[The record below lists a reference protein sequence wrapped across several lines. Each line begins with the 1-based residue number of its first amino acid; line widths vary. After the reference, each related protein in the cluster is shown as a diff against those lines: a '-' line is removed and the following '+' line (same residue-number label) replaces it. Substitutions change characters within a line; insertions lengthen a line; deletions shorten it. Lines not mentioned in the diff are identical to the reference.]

1 MFTNVWYIAAR
12 SEELTNKPM
21 KVQLLGCDFVLYRD
35 PDGKAVCLSNVCPH
49 RGASLAQG
57 SCKDDGSIACPY
69 HGWQFNGSGSC
80 TQILSRKDED
90 PNSVAPGVKID
101 AYPTQEKYGFIW
113 AFLGDEPETAA
124 PIVEIPEFEDESF
137 RSGTHSEIWQ
147 TNYHWAKFANL
158 DLVHLPVV
166 HGIKFQNQENPYAPP
181 PFELT
186 ETDHGF
192 TNVYYPSAGIRKGGE
207 WEKLREDGEAQTVES
222 VLRFHISGL
231 LLHGKVEIG
240 GVGSGMHNIFYEFS
254 TPIDEQT
261 TAMHYIFFRNF
272 MLDPAID
279 PEHVKR
285 NLANVHQDKA
295 IAEAQQPKIA
305 PTGPEPNGLYT
316 TDEDSQIQLYW
327 KQMAKLRERG
337 WQIDQVAWAQ
347 AKQDGRYRVI
357 PSPLR
362 RKDPKGW
369 VHDPVPR
376 FAPGSQFAVAA
387 E

>member
-12 SEELTNKPM
+12 SEDLTDKPL
-21 KVQLLGCDFVLYRD
+21 KVQMLGCDFVLYRD
-35 PDGKAVCLSNVCPH
+35 PDGTASCLSNVCPH

-57 SCKDDGSIACPY
+57 SCKDNGSIACPY
-69 HGWQFNGSGSC
+69 HGWQFDGEGAC

-90 PNSVAPGVKID
+90 PQSIAPGVKID
-101 AYPTQEKYGFIW
+101 AYPTEEKYGFIW
-113 AFLGDEPETAA
+113 AFLGDEPENAA
-124 PIVEIPEFEDESF
+124 PIVEIPEFDDGSF

-147 TNYHWAKFANL
+147 TNYHWAKFSNL

-166 HGIKFQNQENPYAPP
+166 HGIKFQNQDNPYAPP

-186 ETDHGF
+186 ETEHGF
-192 TNVYYPSAGIRKGGE
+192 THLYYPSAGIRKGGE
-207 WEKLREDGEAQTVES
+207 WEKLREDGQAQKVES
-222 VLRFHISGL
+222 MMQFNIAGFL
-231 LLHGKVEIG
+231 LNGKVEIG
-240 GVGSGMHNIFYEFS
+240 GVGSGMHNVFYEFS

-272 MLDPAID
+272 MMDPAID

-285 NLANVHQDKA
+285 NLANVRQDKA
-295 IAEAQQPKIA
+295 IAEAQQPRIA

-316 TDEDSQIQLYW
+316 TDEDSQIRLYW
-327 KQMAKLRERG
+327 KHMARMRERG

-347 AKQDGRYRVI
+347 AKHDGRYRVI
-357 PSPLR
+357 PSPR
-362 RKDPKGW
+362 RRTDPQGW
-369 VHDPVPR
+369 VHGTVPR
-376 FAPGSQFAVAA
+376 FAQGSQFAVAA